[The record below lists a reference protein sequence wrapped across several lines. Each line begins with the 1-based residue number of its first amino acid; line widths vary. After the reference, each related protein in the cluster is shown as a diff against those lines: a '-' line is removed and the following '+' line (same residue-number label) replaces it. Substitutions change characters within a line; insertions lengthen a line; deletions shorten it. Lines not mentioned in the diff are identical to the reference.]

1 MMVQTDNDVVIR
13 SATPDDAEAIA
24 RVHVSSWKR
33 AHAGVLPEE
42 FLDSLDTG
50 SRLGE
55 WKRILGEG
63 RGSTIVAE
71 ADGRALGFASWGP
84 SRDEDAEGG
93 DVELYAI
100 YLDPE
105 AWGRGVARDLMRTV
119 LSEVR
124 PGTPMSLWVPATSE
138 RARHFYRRHGFHPD
152 GIERIDEVGG
162 TPVTQVR
169 YRRG

>member
-13 SATPDDAEAIA
+13 SATPDDAAAIA
-24 RVHVSSWKR
+24 RVHVASWKE
-33 AHAGVLPEE
+33 AHAGVLPAEY
-42 FLDSLDTG
+42 LDTLG
-50 SRLGE
+50 PESRLDE
-55 WKRILGEG
+55 WTRILSEG
-63 RGSTIVAE
+63 RGNTVVAE
-71 ADGRALGFASWGP
+71 ADGRTLGFASWGP

-93 DVELYAI
+93 DLELYAI

-119 LSEVR
+119 LADVS
-124 PGTPMSLWVPATSE
+124 GGAPMSLWVPATSE